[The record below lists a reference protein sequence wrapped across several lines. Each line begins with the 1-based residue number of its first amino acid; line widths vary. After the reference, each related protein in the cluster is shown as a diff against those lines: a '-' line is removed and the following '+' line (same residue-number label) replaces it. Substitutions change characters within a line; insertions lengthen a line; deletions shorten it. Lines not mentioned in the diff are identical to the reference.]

1 MFLLYLLMAAGLVA
15 GTIYIARLATETDE
29 PGVIPATP
37 VEEGVAS
44 LVEVEEEVFPELN
57 PSTGLPFSRALG
69 GIFGPDVGG
78 YMIGEDPR

>member
-15 GTIYIARLATETDE
+15 GTIYIARMATETDE
-29 PGVIPATP
+29 PGAIPAP
-37 VEEGVAS
+37 PAEDNIAS
-44 LVEVEEEVFPELN
+44 SDEIEEEVFPDIN

-78 YMIGEDPR
+78 HMIGEDPR